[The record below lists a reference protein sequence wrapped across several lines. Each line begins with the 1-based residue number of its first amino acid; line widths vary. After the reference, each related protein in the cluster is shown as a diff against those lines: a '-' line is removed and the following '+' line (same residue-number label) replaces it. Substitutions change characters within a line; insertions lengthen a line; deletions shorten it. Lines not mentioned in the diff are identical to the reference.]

1 MVVILIAS
9 FLTRRGFRT
18 QKLKI
23 REKLIAKP
31 SLNLIGFGAVKD
43 RSIVDLLFAAR
54 LQSFVRSSQKD
65 FRLSSAA
72 LGRLNIYLAF
82 TGGEILANTQK
93 RRRTF
98 LGCISA
104 PERDFKDRISG

>member
-1 MVVILIAS
+1 MSS
-9 FLTRRGFRT
+9 FNSYSEIPYFFIISFNLTNFVPRGFRT
-18 QKLKI
+18 RKLKI
-23 REKLIAKP
+23 REKFIAKP

-65 FRLSSAA
+65 IRLSSAA

-82 TGGEILANTQK
+82 IDGEILGEVCHSSS
-93 RRRTF
+93 R
-98 LGCISA
+98 
-104 PERDFKDRISG
+104 